1 MFLGSGACFAL
12 LDTTAKH
19 VLVTVPVLMVLA
31 VRYALQA
38 LFSSALLV
46 AAGQHVKVRT
56 RRPGLQF
63 LRSVLLLGS
72 SVASLSSLK
81 LIPLAEFTAI
91 VMITPIMVSVFA
103 VVVLK
108 EKLDGA
114 GWLLLAL
121 SFVGTLLIVRPNG
134 SVSALGAAF
143 AMICVAQAAAY
154 QLLSGILGRTDHPTS
169 THLITMWSAAL
180 LFVLSLP
187 WSWTPIESP
196 ATWAWLCWMALMGA
210 LGHWLLA
217 HAFRYAPASTLAPFN
232 YASML
237 WATALG
243 WAVFGHLPD
252 TWSALGMGMIAVCG
266 CVHTLRHVRR

>member
-1 MFLGSGACFAL
+1 MFLGAGACFAL

-19 VLVTVPVLMVLA
+19 VLLTVPVLMILA
-31 VRYALQA
+31 VRYTLQA
-38 LFSSALLV
+38 VFSSALLI
-46 AAGQHVKVRT
+46 AAKQHVSMRT

-91 VMITPIMVSVFA
+91 VMLTPLVVSVFA
-103 VVVLK
+103 VVFLK
-108 EKLDGA
+108 ERLDGA
-114 GWLLLAL
+114 GWLLLVL
-121 SFVGTLLIVRPNG
+121 SFVGTLLIVRPG
-134 SVSALGAAF
+134 GAASGWGAVF
-143 AMICVAQAAAY
+143 ALICVAQAAAY

-187 WSWTPIESP
+187 WSWTPINSP
-196 ATWAWLCWMALMGA
+196 TTWAWLCWMALMGA

-232 YASML
+232 YASLL
-237 WATALG
+237 WTTLLG
-243 WAVFGHLPD
+243 WVVFDHLPD
-252 TWSALGMGMIAVCG
+252 AWAAWGMGMIAVCG
-266 CVHTLRHVRR
+266 CVHTLRHMHR

>member
-38 LFSSALLV
+38 IFSSALLV
-46 AAGQHVKVRT
+46 VARQHVKVRT
-56 RRPGLQF
+56 RRPALQL

-91 VMITPIMVSVFA
+91 VMLTPLMVSVFA

-108 EKLDGA
+108 ERLDGA
-114 GWLLLAL
+114 GWLLLVL
-121 SFVGTLLIVRPNG
+121 SFVGTMLIVRPSG
-134 SVSALGAAF
+134 SASGWGAVFAL
-143 AMICVAQAAAY
+143 ICVAQAAAY

-196 ATWAWLCWMALMGA
+196 TTWAWLSWMALMGA

-217 HAFRYAPASTLAPFN
+217 HAFRHAPASTLAPFN

-237 WATALG
+237 WATLLG
-243 WAVFGHLPD
+243 WLVFGHLPD
-252 TWSALGMGMIAVCG
+252 SWSAIGMGMIAVCG